1 MDQKIKKLWVKA
13 LQSGEFKQG
22 RGHLEKDGC
31 YCALGVLSV
40 LALLEGIC
48 TYEEVRGVGTFDKR
62 EFKLSYNVMKWANIA
77 QDNERYLIPAEHGVI
92 VSIKG
97 EETTIM
103 ELNDKGLSFKKL
115 ASIIERHL

>member
-13 LQSGEFKQG
+13 LRSGEFKQE

-77 QDNERYLIPAEHGVI
+77 QDNERYLNPVEHGVI

-103 ELNDKGLSFKKL
+103 ELNDIGLSFKKL

>member
-13 LQSGEFKQG
+13 LRSGEFKQG

-40 LALLEGIC
+40 LALLDGIC

-62 EFKLSYNVMKWANIA
+62 EFKLSYNVMKWAHIA
-77 QDNERYLIPAEHGVI
+77 QDNERYLNPVEHGVI

-103 ELNDKGLSFKKL
+103 GLNDMGLSFKKL
-115 ASIIERHL
+115 ARIIERHL